1 MIFINPTCHRPL
13 NRWLW
18 TPPPVDSA
26 TRRRRHPWTPPPVD
40 AATLEAATRPGGM
53 LLALKNSVG
62 SSEGVALLATKRQQ
76 LHTS

>member
-1 MIFINPTCHRPL
+1 MIFITPTCHRPL
-13 NRWLW
+13 NRWL
-18 TPPPVDSA
+18 
-26 TRRRRHPWTPPPVD
+26 WTPPPVD

-53 LLALKNSVG
+53 LLALKNSAG